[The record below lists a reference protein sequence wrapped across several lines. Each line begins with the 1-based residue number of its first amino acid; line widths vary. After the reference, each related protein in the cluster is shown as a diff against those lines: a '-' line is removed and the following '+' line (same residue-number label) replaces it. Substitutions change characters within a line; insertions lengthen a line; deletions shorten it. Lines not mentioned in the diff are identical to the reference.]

1 MKTFASLVLTVLIL
15 AFARPASATT
25 ILQFNQ
31 ITFNDPFTIN
41 GSGSITAVNVPVS
54 VTFNPSFCIV
64 VGCNGLMNGLYI
76 MNFTAM
82 STSAASLNAGVIR
95 QNQTGSISFV
105 QPITLVNLFTVNFTD
120 EMLGSAGGSNPTL
133 NASEPPDSFTGT
145 SDVFD
150 PSKLGIPRG
159 LALSFS
165 DWTPGLGLNGTE
177 LAAATADAT
186 GTFNVT
192 SVPESGSI
200 LLLSFGLITLSAY
213 RFIRTRS
220 VQSIR

>member
-15 AFARPASATT
+15 AFAHSASATT

-41 GSGSITAVNVPVS
+41 GSGSISAVNVPVNVS
-54 VTFNPSFCIV
+54 FDPSFCLIP
-64 VGCNGLMNGLYI
+64 GCGGLMNGLYI
-76 MNFTAM
+76 MNFTAT
-82 STSAASLNAGVIR
+82 STSVASLNAGVIR
-95 QNQTGSISFV
+95 QNQTGSISFI

-150 PSKLGIPRG
+150 PAKLGIPRG

-200 LLLSFGLITLSAY
+200 YLMSFGIIALSAY
-213 RFIRTRS
+213 RYIQS
-220 VQSIR
+220 VRRQRCL